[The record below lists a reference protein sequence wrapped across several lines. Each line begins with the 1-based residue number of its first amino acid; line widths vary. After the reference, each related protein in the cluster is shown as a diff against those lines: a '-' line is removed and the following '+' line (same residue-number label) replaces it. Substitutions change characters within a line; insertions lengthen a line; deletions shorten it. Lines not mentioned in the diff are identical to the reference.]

1 MPVLVKDSL
10 PDSIAARLGD
20 DQRQAILEA
29 PRGSRLAAL
38 GVALGIEENEA
49 LAMLA
54 QAAGLDVASNLE
66 TDPGARGLLPARLVH
81 DFQIIPIRYDAPPSL
96 DGADLT
102 PSTPLHLASA
112 WLPDPAMADWLRT
125 FTPRPLVWHLAVP
138 ERVHQLIIE
147 NFGVGSGA
155 LEDSDEGYIAPE
167 AQRDAEAEVDEDAAV
182 VRFVTDVITQ
192 AVDDQATDI
201 HFEPQEGQLRIRY
214 RVDGLLVP
222 VSVPENLLRF
232 QDAIISRVKIMARLN
247 ISERRLPQDG
257 RINFKAGGTT
267 LDIRV
272 STIPTIYAE
281 SISLRLLNKKKEA
294 YTMDRLG
301 MSAEEQSQ
309 IKQVL
314 DYPHGIILVTGPTG
328 SGKSTS
334 LNAFLRH
341 INSTD
346 LRIIT
351 IEDPIEYE
359 VPGVNQM
366 QVRSEIGLT
375 FASALRHVLRQD
387 PDVIMVG
394 EIRDRET
401 ADIAIRASLTGHLV
415 FSTLHTNDA
424 PGAITRLVDMGIEP
438 FLVASAIELV
448 IAQRLVR
455 RLCPECNRTEPV
467 TKIKLL
473 ESLAILGCNPSEAD
487 TVTSLRSP
495 VGCDRCRGTGY
506 RGRIGLFEIFRLNE
520 EMHSLVLK
528 RESTRSLAANAREH
542 GMRTLGQSGWEK
554 VKAGH
559 TTLEEVLRVITV
571 TEK

>member
-1 MPVLVKDSL
+1 MVTALDFL
-10 PDSIAARLGD
+10 PGSIAARLSD
-20 DQRQAILEA
+20 EQRQAVLEA
-29 PRGSRLAAL
+29 PRGGRLAAL
-38 GVALGIEENEA
+38 AAALGSGEDEVLPE
-49 LAMLA
+49 LAR
-54 QAAGLDVASNLE
+54 AAGLDVATNLE

-81 DFQIIPIRYDAPPSL
+81 DFQIIPIRF
-96 DGADLT
+96 GAAAREAEPEPT

-112 WLPDPAMADWLRT
+112 WLPDPSMADWMRT
-125 FTPRPLVWHLAVP
+125 FTPRPLAWHLAIP

-155 LEDSDEGYIAPE
+155 LEDSDEGYVAPE
-167 AQRDAEAEVDEDAAV
+167 ALADTEAEVDEDAAV

-192 AVDDQATDI
+192 AVNDQATDI

-294 YTMDRLG
+294 YSMDKLG
-301 MSAEEQSQ
+301 MSAEEQEQ

-334 LNAFLRH
+334 LNAFLRQ
-341 INSTD
+341 INSTE

-366 QVRSEIGLT
+366 QVRAEIGLT

-387 PDVIMVG
+387 PDIIMVG

-455 RLCPECNRTEPV
+455 RLCPECARPKPV
-467 TKIKLL
+467 TRVKVL
-473 ESLAILGCNPSEAD
+473 ESLAILGCNPAEAEGIHE
-487 TVTSLRSP
+487 LRSP

-520 EMHSLVLK
+520 EMHALVLK
-528 RESTRSLAANAREH
+528 RESTRMLAQSAREH

-554 VKAGH
+554 IKAGH
-559 TTLEEVLRVITV
+559 TTFDEVLRVITV
-571 TEK
+571 DAK